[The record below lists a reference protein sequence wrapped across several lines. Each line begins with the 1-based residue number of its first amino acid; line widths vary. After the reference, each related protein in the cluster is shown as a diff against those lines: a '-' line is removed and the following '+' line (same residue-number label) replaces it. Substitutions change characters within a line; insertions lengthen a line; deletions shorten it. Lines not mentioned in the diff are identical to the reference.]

1 MPSVALSE
9 MGEAKKEYMGKKII
23 TIGYEIPGHRDW
35 YFSFSSDQSL
45 LDADIVVFEA
55 NFRGYTRDYLEPNFR
70 GKPLYD
76 TDSSFKLQ
84 EDSRRWS
91 RELATALKAGKT
103 VFVFF
108 KKFEE
113 IYVYT
118 GDKKFSGTGKNART
132 TNIVTEYDNYR
143 FLPMELSGTIESSNG
158 KEISSSGHPAFSSFW
173 DTFGGYLKYES
184 YLDGKVNT
192 PLFVTKTGGKVVGA
206 LFRVTGGGNLVLLPV
221 LDDSERKPEFGNK
234 LVKAFVD
241 IDKTLRNDSAKT
253 QPPDWANDKDF
264 KLAQEQSMRK
274 EVERRSVEIDKLT
287 SEKNELLEKINKES
301 ELRGLLFEKGK
312 ALENVV
318 IYALE
323 ILGYKAENYDDGN
336 LELDQVI
343 ISPEGDRFIGET
355 EGKDKSAINI
365 DKFRQLSANVQED
378 FKREEITTPAAGI
391 LFGNGFR
398 ITDSRKREEL
408 FTTKC
413 VQAAKSF
420 NHILV
425 RTPDLFQVVKHIR
438 ESGDDDFAKSCRDA
452 IKNSLGQIVEFP
464 SIPKE

>member
-1 MPSVALSE
+1 
-9 MGEAKKEYMGKKII
+9 MGKKII

-84 EDSRRWS
+84 ECSRRWN

-132 TNIVTEYDNYR
+132 TNMVTEYDNYR

-173 DTFGGYLKYES
+173 DTFGNYLRYES
-184 YLDGKVNT
+184 YLDGKVST
-192 PLFVTKTGGKVVGA
+192 PLFVTKTGDKVVGA
-206 LFRVTGGGNLVLLPV
+206 LFKVAGGGNLVLLPV
-221 LDDSERKPEFGNK
+221 LENYERKLEFGSK

-241 IDKTLRNDSAKT
+241 IDKALRNDDT
-253 QPPDWANDKDF
+253 RTPPPEWTNYDNF
-264 KLAQEQSMRK
+264 QLAREQTMRK
-274 EVERRSVEIDKLT
+274 EVERKSEEISKLT
-287 SEKNELLEKINKES
+287 SERSKLLKEIEKEGR
-301 ELRGLLFEKGK
+301 LRDLLFETGK

-323 ILGYKAENYDDGN
+323 ILGYKAENYDDGD

-343 ISPEGDRFIGET
+343 NSPEGDRFIGET
-355 EGKDKSAINI
+355 EGKDKSAVGA
-365 DKFRQLSANVQED
+365 DKIRQLITNTMEEQILTEMKSKNRQSVFCSVTVFDLRIRQSA
-378 FKREEITTPAAGI
+378 
-391 LFGNGFR
+391 
-398 ITDSRKREEL
+398 
-408 FTTKC
+408 
-413 VQAAKSF
+413 
-420 NHILV
+420 
-425 RTPDLFQVVKHIR
+425 
-438 ESGDDDFAKSCRDA
+438 
-452 IKNSLGQIVEFP
+452 KNSLRI
-464 SIPKE
+464 SA